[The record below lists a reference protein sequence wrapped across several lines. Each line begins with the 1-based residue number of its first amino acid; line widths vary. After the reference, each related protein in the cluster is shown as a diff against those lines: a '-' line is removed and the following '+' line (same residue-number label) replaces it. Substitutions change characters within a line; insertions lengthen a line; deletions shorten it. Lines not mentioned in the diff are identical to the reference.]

1 MWEGSVWPRMQYP
14 SCYRLQDISPL
25 LLFCDL
31 CNDEPSHPTRCSF
44 IARLPVS
51 HTQRIASSLPR
62 HPLKYNPVSL
72 RPHFHVVARPETC
85 MFHTQTLLFQ
95 HETCEVSRVS
105 PVFLARVLAAQIFVM
120 YLELPSVRPRPVTLF
135 LSSPRPSVG
144 RRPNGFLG
152 LALNDRT

>member
-51 HTQRIASSLPR
+51 HTQRIASFLPR
-62 HPLKYNPVSL
+62 HPLKYNTVSL
-72 RPHFHVVARPETC
+72 RPHSTSGRDLKPACSTPRLSCFNMKHARFLVFPP
-85 MFHTQTLLFQ
+85 FF
-95 HETCEVSRVS
+95 S
-105 PVFLARVLAAQIFVM
+105 PVSS
-120 YLELPSVRPRPVTLF
+120 LPKYSLCIW
-135 LSSPRPSVG
+135 SCRPSA
-144 RRPNGFLG
+144 R
-152 LALNDRT
+152 ALSLYFSPLPVRQ